1 MKVIA
6 IIAMLMLPFTALG
19 QITMRLDSI
28 ISQSKW
34 DDDNYVSVFMYDS
47 LYNIV
52 NKRFTNNSYNND
64 SIECQYDDEGKL
76 ISKTYR
82 KYNYKGIQTDCYRY
96 DYEYSKHG
104 ILTSRK
110 CLINQGTR
118 FWKGDKI
125 VETDEQWKVVCQ
137 DHCDKRGN
145 IIFCRDYK
153 TADSI
158 YYEYDDLNRVT
169 SAEWHYSGRT
179 WKRIEYTYDRHG
191 NPIRAD
197 QFVTIGINEQLTLE
211 HETSHTIC
219 YDLRHTAKETAG
231 VNQVIKFFVHD
242 EFVHDEI
249 DYTPSFTNIPT
260 RITVSYANGPE
271 DETTTY
277 YYYSKAK

>member
-6 IIAMLMLPFTALG
+6 IIAMLMLPFTAFG

-28 ISQSKW
+28 VSQSKW
-34 DDDNYVSVFMYDS
+34 DDKDVSVFMYDS
-47 LYNIV
+47 LNSIV
-52 NKRFTNNSYNND
+52 NKTFTNNFYNKD
-64 SIECQYDDEGKL
+64 SIECQYDDKGKL
-76 ISKTYR
+76 ISKMCR
-82 KYNYKGIQTDCYRY
+82 EYNYKGIQIDCRRY
-96 DYEYSKHG
+96 YYEYNKQG

-110 CLINQGTR
+110 CLVNQGTR

-137 DHCDKRGN
+137 DRCDKRGN

-158 YYEYDDLNRVT
+158 YYEYDDLNRMT
-169 SAEWHYSGRT
+169 SAEWRHSGRA

-197 QFVTIGINEQLTLE
+197 EFTTIRRNEQLTLE
-211 HETSHTIC
+211 HETSITIC

-231 VNQVIKFFVHD
+231 VNKIIKFFAR
-242 EFVHDEI
+242 DEI
-249 DYTPSFTNIPT
+249 DYSPSFTNIPT
-260 RITVSYANGPE
+260 RVSESYANDPE
-271 DETTTY
+271 DGY
-277 YYYSKAK
+277 VRYFYYSKIK

>member
-28 ISQSKW
+28 VSPSQWEDEEK
-34 DDDNYVSVFMYDS
+34 YVSVFMYDS
-47 LYNIV
+47 LNNIV
-52 NKRFTNNSYNND
+52 NKRFTNNYYTHD
-64 SIECQYDDEGKL
+64 SIEYKYDDKGKL
-76 ISKTYR
+76 ISKMVR
-82 KYNYKGIQTDCYRY
+82 EYNNKGILIDCRRY
-96 DYEYSKHG
+96 DYEYNKHG

-110 CLINQGTR
+110 CLVNQGTR

-125 VETDEQWKVVCQ
+125 VETGEQWKVVCH
-137 DHCDKRGN
+137 DRCDKRGN

-158 YYEYDDLNRVT
+158 YYEYDDLNRMT
-169 SAEWHYSGRT
+169 SAEWHHSGRA

-197 QFVTIGINEQLTLE
+197 EFTTIRRNEQLTLE
-211 HETSHTIC
+211 HETSITIC

-231 VNQVIKFFVHD
+231 VNKIIKFFAR
-242 EFVHDEI
+242 DEI
-249 DYTPSFTNIPT
+249 DYSPSLTNIPT
-260 RITVSYANGPE
+260 RVSESYANDPE
-271 DETTTY
+271 EGTTSY
-277 YYYSKAK
+277 YYYSQVK